1 MQELANFPKRRPR
14 KGQAVIF
21 TIFFLSDSSIYWYYE
36 FFIMLRSMYY
46 YEYFENCFPI
56 SSFRLCYSFSKSKLF
71 IININ
76 VFVMFYRIVSLR
88 SRKNVIGHYFWD
100 SSISLLK
107 SHLKTLRLKYSIRRE
122 EKTEME
128 DYFKGL
134 NI

>member
-1 MQELANFPKRRPR
+1 
-14 KGQAVIF
+14 
-21 TIFFLSDSSIYWYYE
+21 
-36 FFIMLRSMYY
+36 MYY

-56 SSFRLCYSFSKSKLF
+56 SSFRHCYSFFKSKLF

-88 SRKNVIGHYFWD
+88 SRKNVIGHSFWD
-100 SSISLLK
+100 FSISLLK
-107 SHLKTLRLKYSIRRE
+107 SHLKTLGLKYSIRRE